1 MTTIV
6 ATTPRVPPV
15 RWPVPEERRTVTV
28 LFVDI
33 VGSTALVDRLDPE
46 DVRALQRAYFDTVAR
61 VLRRWHG
68 VVEKYIGD
76 AVMALFGARESDGFD
91 AYRAVRAGLDIQR
104 ALDGRPLLDGT
115 TIRVR
120 VGVATGEAVVDL
132 AAARGGGHGAAS
144 GAVITTAARLQEYA
158 PPGAV
163 ALCAVTHRATAGL
176 VTQRRLAPVTV
187 PGRVPPMTV
196 WHAVGPA
203 TPPAP
208 RHDGPLV
215 GRRRELATVRDQI
228 VRAVRE
234 RSPRWVAVVGPSGSG
249 RSRLLHEL
257 TRAVGAV
264 DGAPVRW
271 CVASCPPY
279 PEQPM
284 APVAE
289 LLRGLAGAGVD
300 DPPAVLRERLAATLA
315 GLLAPSRLAVAL
327 PALERLLAAPD
338 GTADT
343 AAGAA
348 WCQEVLLRLAA
359 RTPVVV
365 AVDDLDRAAPTVG
378 RFLHALFTAA
388 AARELPLVVVA
399 LHGQDRAD
407 ELPAAHP
414 RCRVP
419 VRPLAPVQTGR
430 LLRHLLTGAG
440 QQVSL
445 VDRLLPL
452 VGGHPGHAQAYVRS
466 LVDGADP
473 VAPPVP
479 EAIRRAVGTELD
491 RLDGERRA
499 ALMAAA
505 TLDVRFS
512 EAAVERL
519 LGWAPG
525 RARPVL
531 SLLLDAGHLLAH
543 PAGGYAIA
551 TPALRR
557 LAADRLTRRV
567 RGVFARRV
575 ADATPVGAGVPAAH
589 RTVVTRPAPR
599 RASGEDRT
607 DATPAERTRST
618 AVRSA
623 QPDRNATVGSAQP
636 ARRAPVGSPQPD
648 RVRKIPSA
656 ASKQPT
662 GSMPAAELISIT
674 RSRPVPA
681 VTPLTRAGSDPGLT
695 PPAGVGAAAGHSP
708 PALVGPAPELTS
720 VPPKR
725 SLSAPPARSLS
736 APTRSLSL
744 VPGRTLS
751 VAATGPPAPDAP
763 GSTVS
768 RHAGAASPGRPN
780 AARDGHPAAP
790 RRLAVV
796 SVAAGPRPDPPG
808 RPAPART
815 APRRWRHRAEAAA

>member
-6 ATTPRVPPV
+6 ATTPRVPSA
-15 RWPVPEERRTVTV
+15 RWPVPEERRTITV

-91 AYRAVRAGLDIQR
+91 AYRAVRAGLEIQR
-104 ALDGRPLLDGT
+104 ALDGRPLLGGT

-132 AAARGGGHGAAS
+132 AAARSGGHGAAS

-163 ALCAVTHRATAGL
+163 ALCAATHRATAGL

-279 PEQPM
+279 PEQPL

-300 DPPAVLRERLAATLA
+300 DPPAVLRERLTATLA

-327 PALERLLAAPD
+327 PALERLFAAPD

-505 TLDVRFS
+505 TLDARFTA
-512 EAAVERL
+512 AAVERL

-525 RARPVL
+525 RARTL
-531 SLLLDAGHLLAH
+531 LTLLLDAGHLLAH

-567 RGVFARRV
+567 RGVFARR
-575 ADATPVGAGVPAAH
+575 ATDATPVGPGVPPAH

-599 RASGEDRT
+599 RASGEERT
-607 DATPAERTRST
+607 DATPAEHTRST

-623 QPDRNATVGSAQP
+623 QPARNATVRSAEP
-636 ARRAPVGSPQPD
+636 ARSVPRRPVLPD
-648 RVRKIPSA
+648 RARKAPSA

-662 GSMPAAELISIT
+662 GSRPAAELISLT

-681 VTPLTRAGSDPGLT
+681 TTPLALAGSVAGLT
-695 PPAGVGAAAGHSP
+695 PSARVGAAAGHSP

-720 VPPKR
+720 P
-725 SLSAPPARSLS
+725 APARSPS
-736 APTRSLSL
+736 VPPRRSLSL
-744 VPGRTLS
+744 VPTRALP
-751 VAATGPPAPDAP
+751 VATTGPPAPDAP

-768 RHAGAASPGRPN
+768 RHAGAASPGRPG
-780 AARDGHPAAP
+780 AARDGHPAVP

-796 SVAAGPRPDPPG
+796 SVESGPRPDPPG

-815 APRRWRHRAEAAA
+815 APRQWRHRAEAAA